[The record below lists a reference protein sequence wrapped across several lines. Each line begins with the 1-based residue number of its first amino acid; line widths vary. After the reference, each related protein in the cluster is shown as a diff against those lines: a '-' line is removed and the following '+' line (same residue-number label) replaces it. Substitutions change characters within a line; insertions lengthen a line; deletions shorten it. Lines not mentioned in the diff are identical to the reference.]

1 MSPTSY
7 QTALSRVALSSI
19 ELNLGKCQGVCN
31 IPLHLP
37 SDQRLILTFHGGE
50 ILNYHGH
57 IVDIDAGGGIIGE
70 GMLKE
75 ILVIPLGKILAG
87 VGPSAFL
94 TIEGRG
100 EDNFPHHHETL

>member
-7 QTALSRVALSSI
+7 QTALPRVALFSI

-50 ILNYHGH
+50 ILNHYGH
-57 IVDIDAGGGIIGE
+57 IVDIDAGAVSYIHLTLPTIIPGSD
-70 GMLKE
+70 
-75 ILVIPLGKILAG
+75 LVITPYC
-87 VGPSAFL
+87 
-94 TIEGRG
+94 T
-100 EDNFPHHHETL
+100 